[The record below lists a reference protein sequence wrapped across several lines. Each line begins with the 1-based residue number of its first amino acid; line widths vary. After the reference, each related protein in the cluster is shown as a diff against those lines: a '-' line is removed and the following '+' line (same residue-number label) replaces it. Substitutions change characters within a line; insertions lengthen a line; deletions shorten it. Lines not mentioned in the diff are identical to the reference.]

1 MDRNYHVFSDGRIE
15 RKNDTVRLVTEDGE
29 KKYIP
34 IENADA
40 LFLHGQIDF
49 NTRLISF
56 LNDHGVAMH
65 VFGWEDY
72 YAGSIMPKRGQ
83 TSGRTVV
90 EQVRA
95 YDDEIHRRQLAA
107 AIVSGSIHN
116 MRTNAVYYNGRNH
129 RDLEQQ
135 IADLQAAAERVT
147 DDDPIDELMGIEA
160 TARKTY
166 YSTFNEILPA
176 EFRLDRREFNPPPNE
191 VNSLISFGNT
201 LVYANCVSAIRSTAL
216 DPTISYLH
224 EPGER
229 RYSLSLDLADLFK
242 PVIADRVLFRL
253 VNRGQ
258 ITHDDFET
266 ELGSCL
272 LNDSGRQ
279 TYTKAFEEA
288 LERTVEHPRLKR
300 KVSYQYL
307 MRLEAYKLKKHLLTG
322 ESYDSFKRWW

>member
-15 RKNDTVRLVTEDGE
+15 RKDDTVRVVTDDGE
-29 KKYIP
+29 KKYVP
-34 IENADA
+34 VENAEA

-49 NTRLISF
+49 NTRLMSF
-56 LNDHGVAMH
+56 LNDQGVAMH

-72 YAGSIMPKRGQ
+72 YSGSIMPERGQ

-90 EQVRA
+90 SQVRA
-95 YDDEIHRRQLAA
+95 YENENHRRRLAA
-107 AIVSGSIHN
+107 SIVAGSIHN
-116 MRTNAVYYNGRNH
+116 MRTNAVYYDGRD
-129 RDLEQQ
+129 RDLEAE
-135 IADLQAAAERVT
+135 IADLEAAAARV
-147 DDDPIDELMGIEA
+147 DDELPVDELMGVEA
-160 TARKTY
+160 SARKAY
-166 YSTFNEILPA
+166 YRSFNEILPE
-176 EFRLDRREFNPPPNE
+176 EFRLSRREYNPPPNE
-191 VNSLISFGNT
+191 VNSLISFGNS
-201 LVYANCVSAIRSTAL
+201 LVYANCVSAIRATAL

-242 PVIADRVLFRL
+242 PILADRVLFRL

-258 ITHDDFET
+258 IDRDDFET

-272 LNDSGRQ
+272 LNERGRQ
-279 TYTKAFEEA
+279 TYSKAFEET
-288 LERTVEHPRLKR
+288 LERTVEHPELNR

-307 MRLEAYKLKKHLLTG
+307 LRLEAYKLKKHLLTG